1 MASPLSNLLL
11 DSLPAQEKADLLK
24 LLEPVPLPLKTS
36 IFEVSQTP
44 RFVHFVTSGLTSS
57 VMEMSKG
64 ATVEVSLTGRESIPE
79 SLFLLGPQKPQTHC
93 FMQIEGTAL
102 RMEFR
107 KFLKLFRENEVINRA
122 VLRHAQYE
130 SLLTAQLVACNRLHE
145 VEERLSRWLLMV
157 SDRIGSDTMSLTQEF
172 LGDMLGARR
181 STVTI
186 AAGTLQRT
194 GAIEYRRGQ
203 VQVTNRERLEDT
215 ACECYAAT
223 KRLLQNLHS

>member
-1 MASPLSNLLL
+1 VALPLSNLLV
-11 DSLPAQEKADLLK
+11 DSLPAQEKGDLVK

-36 IFEVSQTP
+36 IFEASQAP
-44 RFVHFVTSGLTSS
+44 RFVHFITSGLTSS

-64 ATVEVSLTGRESIPE
+64 ATVEVSLTGRESLPE
-79 SLFLLGPQKPQTHC
+79 SIFLLGPQKPQMRC
-93 FMQIEGTAL
+93 FMQIEGTGL
-102 RMEFR
+102 RMDF
-107 KFLKLFRENEVINRA
+107 KQFQKLFREREALNRA
-122 VLRHAQYE
+122 VLRHVQYE

-157 SDRIGSDTMSLTQEF
+157 SDRIGSDTMFLTQEF
-172 LGDMLGARR
+172 LSDMLGARR

-203 VQVTNRERLEDT
+203 VRITNRESLEDT
-215 ACECYAAT
+215 ACECYTAT
-223 KRLLQNLHS
+223 KRLLQSLHN